1 MVADG
6 GLAQKR
12 TVEKILKENNLKNI
26 KVVSCVKNN
35 KHKVVK
41 MLGQKKII
49 EKYKKEI
56 LLANHE
62 AHRFSLQRH
71 RQKRDKI

>member
-1 MVADG
+1 VVADG

-12 TVEKILKENNLKNI
+12 TVEKFLKENDLKNI
-26 KVVSCVKNN
+26 KVVSCLKNH

-41 MLGQKKII
+41 ILGQKKII

-56 LLANHE
+56 LLVNHE
-62 AHRFSLQRH
+62 AHRFSLKNH
-71 RQKRDKI
+71 RQKRDRI